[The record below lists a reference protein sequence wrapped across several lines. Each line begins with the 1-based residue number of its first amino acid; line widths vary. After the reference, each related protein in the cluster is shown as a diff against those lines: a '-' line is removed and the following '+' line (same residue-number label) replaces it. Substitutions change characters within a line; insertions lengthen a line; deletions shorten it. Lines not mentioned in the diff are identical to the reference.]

1 MNSRITILC
10 DNTVG
15 PLAGTLGEHGF
26 AALVERPGG
35 SILFDTG
42 QGDALL
48 HNAMRM
54 KRDLHGLA
62 GVALSHGHYDH
73 TGGLMPL
80 LRCCGGKEIFAHPGV
95 FARRYRVRDNGE
107 SVAIGIPFDEAFLR
121 GLGGRFNFS
130 ADFREIAPDIFLTGT
145 VPRLTPF
152 ESGDAGLCC
161 DEGGCEAD
169 PLTDDQS
176 LVVKTARGLVL
187 LLGCCHAGLIN
198 TIEHARRETGVSA
211 IDAVIGG
218 THLGFSSPRQLD
230 ETVRELKSYGIR
242 KISAG
247 HCTGFA
253 ASARLMKEFP
263 GQFHPAQVGYTFEIK
278 E

>member
-1 MNSRITILC
+1 MNCRITIIC

-15 PLAGTLGEHGF
+15 PLGGALGEHGF
-26 AALVERPGG
+26 AALVEWPGG

-42 QGDALL
+42 QGETLL

-54 KRDLHGLA
+54 KRDLHGVA
-62 GVALSHGHYDH
+62 RVALSHGHYDH

-95 FARRYRVRDNGE
+95 FARRYRVKDSGE
-107 SVAIGIPFDEAFLR
+107 SIAIGIPCDEAYLH

-130 ADFREIAPDIFLTGT
+130 ADFREIAPNIFLTGA

-161 DEGGCEAD
+161 DARGCEPD
-169 PLTDDQS
+169 PVTDDQT

-198 TIEHARRETGVSA
+198 TIEHARRETGVSEVY
-211 IDAVIGG
+211 AVIGG
-218 THLGFSSPRQLD
+218 THLGFSSPHQLD

-253 ASARLMKEFP
+253 AAARLAKEFP
-263 GQFHPAQVGYTFEIK
+263 GQFHPSQVGYTLEIK